1 MLQSSSIVSELRL
14 QSELLGQSTA
24 SLDSGSSTQ
33 RRAGARARA
42 SMASHCL
49 GAPAKVANISGAKAE
64 VNIMY
69 VVMIVCVC
77 LLPSSEPKSYHGSIA
92 LV

>member
-1 MLQSSSIVSELRL
+1 MLQSRCIVSELRL

-33 RRAGARARA
+33 RRAGARA
-42 SMASHCL
+42 SMASHSL
-49 GAPAKVANISGAKAE
+49 GAPAKAKVARAKAE